1 MRKVRVYYKGRYY
14 YLGKAKN
21 LEEELNL
28 KRDFLR
34 QVVNIPEEDIELFRR
49 NFTITNKTVKF
60 IRNVGNQMSMSYCIS
75 C

>member
-60 IRNVGNQMSMSYCIS
+60 IRNI
-75 C
+75 

>member
-49 NFTITNKTVKF
+49 NFTIINKTVKF
-60 IRNVGNQMSMSYCIS
+60 IRNV
-75 C
+75 

>member
-1 MRKVRVYYKGRYY
+1 MRKVRVYY
-14 YLGKAKN
+14 
-21 LEEELNL
+21 

-60 IRNVGNQMSMSYCIS
+60 IRNV
-75 C
+75 

>member
-49 NFTITNKTVKF
+49 NFTITNKTAKF
-60 IRNVGNQMSMSYCIS
+60 IRNV
-75 C
+75 

>member
-1 MRKVRVYYKGRYY
+1 MKKVRAYYKGRYY

-60 IRNVGNQMSMSYCIS
+60 IRNV
-75 C
+75 

>member
-1 MRKVRVYYKGRYY
+1 MRKVRVYYKDRYY

-60 IRNVGNQMSMSYCIS
+60 IRNV
-75 C
+75 

>member
-1 MRKVRVYYKGRYY
+1 MRNVRVYYKGRYY

-60 IRNVGNQMSMSYCIS
+60 IRNV
-75 C
+75 

>member
-34 QVVNIPEEDIELFRR
+34 QIANMPEEDIESFRKR
-49 NFTITNKTVKF
+49 FVIKNKTVKF
-60 IRNVGNQMSMSYCIS
+60 IRNV
-75 C
+75 

>member
-49 NFTITNKTVKF
+49 NFTIKNKTVKF
-60 IRNVGNQMSMSYCIS
+60 IRNV
-75 C
+75 

>member
-49 NFTITNKTVKF
+49 NFIIKNKTVKF
-60 IRNVGNQMSMSYCIS
+60 IRNV
-75 C
+75 

>member
-49 NFTITNKTVKF
+49 NFIITNKTVKF
-60 IRNVGNQMSMSYCIS
+60 IRNV
-75 C
+75 

>member
-1 MRKVRVYYKGRYY
+1 MKEVRAHYKDKYY
-14 YLGKAKN
+14 YLGRVKN

-60 IRNVGNQMSMSYCIS
+60 IRNV
-75 C
+75 